1 MNTRNK
7 KLAKLGIIVLA
18 AGLSSLLFA
27 QFADAAYQI
36 PKTFMPDNTPLNL
49 DFTKD
54 SQNTGDPGT
63 SALILVLQIVA
74 GALIYFAAPIAILSI
89 ALIAFDLAMGSANTE
104 KVETAKK
111 RMIWLVLGLLTIM
124 FSYGLIKFLIGF
136 VFQIFN

>member
-1 MNTRNK
+1 MKNK
-7 KLAKLGIIVLA
+7 KILRFGVTILAAVLA
-18 AGLSSLLFA
+18 SLIFA

-36 PKTFMPDNTPLNL
+36 PKTFMPDNTPL
-49 DFTKD
+49 DFNFTD
-54 SQNTGDPGT
+54 DQYGAEDPGT
-63 SALILVLQIVA
+63 ETLILVLQIVA

-89 ALIAFDLAMGSANTE
+89 ALIAFDLAMGSSNTE

-111 RMIWLVLGLLTIM
+111 RLIWLVLGLLTIM